1 MNLREAVSWARRLLA
16 GAGVADAPLE
26 AEILLC
32 HALGLGRAQLYAH
45 LRHPLPPDAL
55 RPLLC
60 LVGRRMSRQPL
71 PYIVGR
77 REFYGLDLAVTPAAM
92 IPRQE
97 TELLVELALEWLAS
111 HPGPRLVVDVGT
123 GCGAIA
129 LAVARHA
136 QEEVRVV
143 ATEVSPPAL
152 ALAWHNAHRLGL
164 AGRVQM
170 VLADLLSPLRGPI
183 DLVVANLPY
192 IPTAELAS
200 APPELRWEPRVAL
213 DGGPDGLRLVARLLS
228 QLPARLAPG
237 GAALLELAPQQ
248 VEQALALARHHLP
261 TARPQLYRD
270 LARLPRA
277 LLLHLPPH

>member
-1 MNLREAVSWARRLLA
+1 VNLGEVVSWARRLLA
-16 GAGVADAPLE
+16 GAGVAEAPLE
-26 AEILLC
+26 AEVLLC
-32 HALGLGRAQLYAH
+32 HALGLGRAQLYAR
-45 LRHPLPPDAL
+45 LRELLPPGAL
-55 RPLLC
+55 RRLLC

-71 PYIVGR
+71 PYILGR
-77 REFYGLDLAVTPAAM
+77 REFYGLELVVTPAAM

-192 IPTAELAS
+192 VPTADLAS

-228 QLPARLAPG
+228 QLPSRLAPG

-248 VEQALALARHHLP
+248 VDKAMTLARRHLP
-261 TARPQLYRD
+261 TARLHLHHD
-270 LARLPRA
+270 LAGLPRA
-277 LLLHLPPH
+277 LFLHLPIY